1 MKNSIKLV
9 FALILILTFS
19 CEPEYVIDPEMLDSK
34 DLMLKKSSNV
44 KTTVDVFSPIL
55 GRVTGSATL
64 HRTRKGITYNYST
77 NALTPGH
84 AYTLWVVVWNNPGNC
99 DMPNACVGEDIANA
113 SSVGVDLL
121 YGGGHVVGNNGK
133 GNFSGHL
140 KVDDVSDSVYE
151 LFGLPQALGLQ
162 SGKTF
167 SSEIHLV
174 IRSHG
179 PKVPG
184 LVNEQIGSYLG
195 GCDNQFVTP
204 PFLMIPDE
212 IGECG
217 DIEAAIFPPIVS

>member
-9 FALILILTFS
+9 FALILVLSFS
-19 CEPEYVIDPEMLDSK
+19 CETEPVIDSELIQNKDEMLSR
-34 DLMLKKSSNV
+34 SSNV
-44 KTTVDVFSPIL
+44 KTTVDAFSPIL
-55 GRVTGSATL
+55 GRVTGSSTL
-64 HRTRKGITYNYST
+64 HRTKNGITYNYST
-77 NALTPGH
+77 NALRPGH

-99 DMPNACVGEDIANA
+99 DMPNACVGEDFANA
-113 SSVGVDLL
+113 ASVGVDLL

-140 KVDDVSDSVYE
+140 NVDDVSDSVYE

-179 PKVPG
+179 PAVPG

-195 GCDNQFVTP
+195 GCDNQFATP
-204 PFLMIPDE
+204 PFLMTPDE

-217 DIEAAIFPPIVS
+217 DIEAAIHAPIGS